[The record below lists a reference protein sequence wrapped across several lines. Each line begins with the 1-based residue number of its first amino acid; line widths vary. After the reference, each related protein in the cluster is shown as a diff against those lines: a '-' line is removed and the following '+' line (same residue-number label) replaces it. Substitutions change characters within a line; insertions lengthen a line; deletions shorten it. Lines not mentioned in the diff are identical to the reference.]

1 MLLLE
6 LLLKHLLLRGG
17 IEVLQS
23 MSIWVRTRRH
33 TAHEGRVY
41 LCSGSRDHRSSELMR
56 HSPRSTLLTW
66 VVRHATRSHG
76 MASDTWMPHASR
88 MPREIRAHT
97 CCHHD

>member
-1 MLLLE
+1 
-6 LLLKHLLLRGG
+6 LLKHLLLRGG

-56 HSPRSTLLTW
+56 HSPRSALLTW

-76 MASDTWMPHASR
+76 VAGDTWMPHASR
-88 MPREIRAHT
+88 MPREIWAHT